1 MVYIIVWIV
10 RFKDIYCFIYS
21 RFCVPS
27 YSFVWM
33 ILLQTALKK
42 HKTGAGNL
50 ETVHHFHFH
59 LFIKILRNLFR
70 VLCSAYVLYVKLC
83 NKFLM
88 EVLIILTDVKMTW
101 NGIHLK
107 TQNKKVWKYLCVLEE
122 THLAEFLSTLWWII
136 VIIGNDNIL
145 IRISSHLSVVIKAA
159 QYSETVSFC

>member
-1 MVYIIVWIV
+1 
-10 RFKDIYCFIYS
+10 
-21 RFCVPS
+21 
-27 YSFVWM
+27 
-33 ILLQTALKK
+33 
-42 HKTGAGNL
+42 
-50 ETVHHFHFH
+50 
-59 LFIKILRNLFR
+59 
-70 VLCSAYVLYVKLC
+70 
-83 NKFLM
+83 M
-88 EVLIILTDVKMTW
+88 EVLIILTDVKMIW